1 MLLVNLT
8 GFTIVYELSTQFA
21 HLLFGRL
28 RWKEFALDVMPKW
41 VFVHFNKPQ
50 SPSSRNVRRTVTS
63 VAVQM
68 CIYSHYIT
76 FEIGIGSMF
85 DSGLYQL
92 TSPESFTSSQLSEN
106 VR

>member
-8 GFTIVYELSTQFA
+8 GFTIVYELPTQFA

-28 RWKEFALDVMPKW
+28 RRKEFAFDVMPRTA
-41 VFVHFNKPQ
+41 FFTNKPQ
-50 SPSSRNVRRTVTS
+50 SPSSRDVHRTVTF

-68 CIYSHYIT
+68 GIYTHYIT

>member
-8 GFTIVYELSTQFA
+8 GFTIFNKLSTQFA
-21 HLLFGRL
+21 YLLFGRF
-28 RWKEFALDVMPKW
+28 RWKEFAFDIVPRTA
-41 VFVHFNKPQ
+41 FFTNKPQ
-50 SPSSRNVRRTVTS
+50 SPSSKDVHRTVAF

-68 CIYSHYIT
+68 SIYSHYIT
-76 FEIGIGSMF
+76 FEIGIGSID

-92 TSPESFTSSQLSEN
+92 TSPESFTSSQLSVN

>member
-8 GFTIVYELSTQFA
+8 GLTIVYELSAQFA
-21 HLLFGRL
+21 DLLFGRL
-28 RWKEFALDVMPKW
+28 HWKEFALDVMPRTA
-41 VFVHFNKPQ
+41 FFTNKPQ
-50 SPSSRNVRRTVTS
+50 SPSSKDVHRTVAF

-68 CIYSHYIT
+68 GIYSHYIT

>member
-1 MLLVNLT
+1 MPIVNLT
-8 GFTIVYELSTQFA
+8 RFTIFDKLSTQFA
-21 HLLFGRL
+21 DLLFGRL
-28 RWKEFALDVMPKW
+28 RWKEFALDVVPGTT
-41 VFVHFNKPQ
+41 FFTNKPQ
-50 SPSSRNVRRTVTS
+50 SPSSKDVHRTVAF

-68 CIYSHYIT
+68 SIYSHYIT

>member
-8 GFTIVYELSTQFA
+8 GFTIVYELSAQFA
-21 HLLFGRL
+21 HLLFGWL
-28 RWKEFALDVMPKW
+28 RWKEFAFDIVPRTA
-41 VFVHFNKPQ
+41 FFTNKPQ
-50 SPSSRNVRRTVTS
+50 SPSSKDVHRTVAFVT
-63 VAVQM
+63 VQVS
-68 CIYSHYIT
+68 IYSHYIT

-92 TSPESFTSSQLSEN
+92 TSPESSTSSHKLEN

>member
-28 RWKEFALDVMPKW
+28 RWKEFAFDVVPRTA
-41 VFVHFNKPQ
+41 FFTNKPQ
-50 SPSSRNVRRTVTS
+50 SPSSKYVHRTVAF

-68 CIYSHYIT
+68 SIYTHYIT
-76 FEIGIGSMF
+76 FEIGIGSIF

-92 TSPESFTSSQLSEN
+92 TSPESFTSSHKLEN